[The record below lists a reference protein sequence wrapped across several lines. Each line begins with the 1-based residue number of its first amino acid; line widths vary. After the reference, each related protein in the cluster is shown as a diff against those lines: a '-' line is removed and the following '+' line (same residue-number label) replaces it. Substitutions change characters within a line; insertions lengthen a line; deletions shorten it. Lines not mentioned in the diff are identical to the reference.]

1 MTLTSTSHRLTRL
14 LVALVIA
21 LAGVVGTSAASAGT
35 ASALCASQPMVGN
48 WYSTDPN
55 TRSLT
60 RVNVGF
66 VCGDVRLCDTSGH
79 CTGGESYFTLRP
91 FGKCSPTDCDW
102 GTKQATAMG
111 DGWQRAI
118 YTHSWSTKYVWVKTY
133 VFGSTTYLR
142 VYTFTDFTAAD
153 GRTDYTTDQ
162 WMLK

>member
-1 MTLTSTSHRLTRL
+1 MSTTTSHKVTRL

-21 LAGVVGTSAASAGT
+21 LAGAVGTSVVAAT
-35 ASALCASQPMVGN
+35 PASALCATQPMTGN
-48 WYSTDPN
+48 WHNIDSST
-55 TRSLT
+55 RALT

-66 VCGDVRLCDTSGH
+66 VCGDVRLCDTNGN

-102 GTKQATAMG
+102 GTKRATAMG
-111 DGWQRAI
+111 DGWQRAT
-118 YTHSWSTKYVWVKTY
+118 YTHSWATKYVWVKTY
-133 VFGSTTYLR
+133 VFSGRTYLR

-153 GRTDYTTDQ
+153 GRTDYTTDE